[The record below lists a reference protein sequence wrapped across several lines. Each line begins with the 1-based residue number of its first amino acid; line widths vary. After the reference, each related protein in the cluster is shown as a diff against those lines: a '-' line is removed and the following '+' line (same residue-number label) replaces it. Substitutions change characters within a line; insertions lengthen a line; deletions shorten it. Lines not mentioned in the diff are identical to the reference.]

1 VQDEWSTLAAS
12 WDLALEADGYPSST
26 RRNYRKALES
36 FTAWLEMSEQTALL
50 RHGDVTRAHIRGWLG
65 HVTRTR
71 SSSTARTWLAGI
83 RHFFRF
89 ALAEEEIAA
98 DPTLGIRGPTPG
110 EPVTEVLSVDELR
123 ALLAACTGKSFT
135 ARRDAAIVRLFAD
148 GGLRLAE
155 LAGLTVADVDLHERM
170 VYVTGKGSRRSGPR
184 HRAVPVG
191 VKTMQALDRY
201 LRERRQHPWASRDEL
216 WLGDRGRGPMTA
228 AGIKAA
234 LRRRAAAAR
243 LKGLHPHQLRHT
255 WADQFRKAGGSEG
268 DLMVLGGWRSRAMLD
283 RYGKAAAADRAA
295 DAYRRLSLGDR
306 L

>member
-1 VQDEWSTLAAS
+1 
-12 WDLALEADGYPSST
+12 
-26 RRNYRKALES
+26 
-36 FTAWLEMSEQTALL
+36 
-50 RHGDVTRAHIRGWLG
+50 VTRSHIRGWLG
-65 HVTRTR
+65 HITRA
-71 SSSTARTWLAGI
+71 SSGSTARTWFAGV

-89 ALAEEEIAA
+89 ALGEEEIPA

-110 EPVTEVLSVDELR
+110 EPVTEVLSVGELK
-123 ALLAACTGKSFT
+123 ALLAACAGRSFT
-135 ARRDAAIVRLFAD
+135 ARRDMAIVRLFAD

-155 LAGLTVADVDLHERM
+155 LAGLTVADIDLRERM

-191 VKTMQALDRY
+191 VRTMQALDRY
-201 LRERRQHPWASRDEL
+201 LRERRQHPWASADAL
-216 WLGDRGRGPMTA
+216 WLGDRGRGPMTPD
-228 AGIKAA
+228 GVKAA
-234 LRRRAAAAR
+234 LQRRAAVAG
-243 LKGLHPHQLRHT
+243 LKSLHPHQLRHT

-283 RYGKAAAADRAA
+283 RYGNAAAAGRAA